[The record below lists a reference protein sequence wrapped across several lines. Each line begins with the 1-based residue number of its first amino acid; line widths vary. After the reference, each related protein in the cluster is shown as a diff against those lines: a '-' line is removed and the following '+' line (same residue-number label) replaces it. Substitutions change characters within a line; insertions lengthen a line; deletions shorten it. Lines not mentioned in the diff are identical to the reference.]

1 MMNRE
6 LGLCLLLAAVCV
18 FLAGADSAE
27 PAEPAPAVDD
37 AALRDRVDLILRETP
52 LIDMHND
59 TPWQLRK
66 RAGNDLDRLD
76 LSSDTSTLDP
86 PMKTDLPRLRKGHVG
101 AQFWAA
107 YVPPEYDPHHAVYA
121 TLEQIDLIHRMAER
135 YPEYLEMAYTADDIV
150 RIHKT
155 GKTASL
161 IGVEGGHSV
170 GNSLAALRMQYNL
183 GVRYMTLAHS
193 LNIGWADSATDK
205 PDVRGLTQ
213 FGEEVVLEMNRL
225 GMMVDLSHVST
236 DTMRAALDV
245 TRAPVI
251 FSHSNAYA
259 VCQSNR
265 NVPDDVLRRVP
276 ENGGVVCV
284 TFVPLYLANSYIEF
298 SDAYDAEEARFRELN
313 PAEPL
318 LVREHMDAWERE
330 HPRPVTTEKD
340 VADHVDHFV
349 KVMGIDHVGIGSD
362 FGGFRTPV
370 QGLSDV
376 SMFGNLLAELL
387 RRGYSE
393 AEVKKIAGEN
403 ILRVMREC
411 ERVAQEM
418 GGN

>member
-1 MMNRE
+1 MMNRDV
-6 LGLCLLLAAVCV
+6 GLCLLFAVVSV
-18 FLAGADSAE
+18 FLAGAGHAQ
-27 PAEPAPAVDD
+27 PAEPARAIDD
-37 AALRDRVDLILRETP
+37 AALQDQVEMILRETP
-52 LIDMHND
+52 LVDAHND
-59 TPWQLRK
+59 TPWQVRK

-76 LSSDTSTLDP
+76 LSRDTSTLDP

-101 AQFWAA
+101 AQFWVA
-107 YVPPEYDPHHAVYA
+107 YVPTEYDAHHAVYA
-121 TLEQIDLIHRMAER
+121 TLEQIDVIHRMAKR
-135 YPEYLEMAYTADDIV
+135 YPDYLEMAYTADDIE

-161 IGVEGGHSV
+161 IGVEGGHSI
-170 GNSLAALRMQYNL
+170 GHSLAALRMEYDL
-183 GVRYMTLAHS
+183 GARYMTLTHS
-193 LNIGWADSATDK
+193 HNTGWADSATDE
-205 PDVRGLTQ
+205 PDVRGLTK
-213 FGEEVVLEMNRL
+213 FGEDVVLEMNRL

-236 DTMRAALDV
+236 DTMRAALKV

-265 NVPDDVLRRVP
+265 NVPDDVLRLVP

-298 SDAYDAEEARFRELN
+298 SDTYDAEEARFRKLN
-313 PAEPL
+313 PDEPL

-403 ILRVMREC
+403 LLRVMREC
-411 ERVAQEM
+411 ERVAQGT
-418 GGN
+418 GGK